1 MILDQQNAA
10 RVSKIG
16 RATCEHDDMDQ
27 DTADDLVQKTGM
39 LAMLYYPE
47 IHADDSEYS
56 LSDDV
61 AFALEGVTGIG
72 DDDRA
77 ALEDL
82 VSRTIIDPTAHREA
96 LCAYVYGLV
105 PDSDS

>member
-1 MILDQQNAA
+1 MN
-10 RVSKIG
+10 
-16 RATCEHDDMDQ
+16 Q
-27 DTADDLVQKTGM
+27 DIADDLVQKTGM

-47 IHADDSEYS
+47 IHADDPEFS
-56 LSDDV
+56 LRDDV
-61 AFALEGVTGIG
+61 TFVLEGTTLG

-82 VSRTIIDPTAHREA
+82 VARTVIDPTGHREA

-105 PDSDS
+105 PDDEEGR